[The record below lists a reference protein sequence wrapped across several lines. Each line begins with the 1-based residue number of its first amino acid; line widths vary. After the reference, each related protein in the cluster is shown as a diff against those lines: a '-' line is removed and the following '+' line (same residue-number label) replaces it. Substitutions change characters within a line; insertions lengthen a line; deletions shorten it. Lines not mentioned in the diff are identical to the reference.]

1 MIFQQSLFISEAPKG
16 MVVRIWSIEFQLKSD
31 ILLYR
36 KRISEV
42 KVFPS
47 KKYPNGSKR
56 IGEMILS
63 DCQFH
68 KNK

>member
-1 MIFQQSLFISEAPKG
+1 